1 MNLELKRDAINE
13 ETGWLDLRGM
23 DRQAEGIKALVNG
36 IDLSSDEGDEVV
48 RAIMAFQ
55 REDGSFS
62 LVSDYAI
69 PSDARVFYIY
79 RPSYACCQVLMSALF
94 AGSKIEGLEES
105 LSRGLKFAC
114 GRKLVGHGFD
124 GLKQQMEDMS
134 DFAAAGASKL
144 LSEHRDLCPEF
155 SDLIEGILKDY
166 MHRIEVGEARGD
178 YREDFTMEM
187 TNLLESYGMSP
198 QLTVF
203 VYGTL
208 LSGGRASELLEGS
221 PFLGKAELSGYC
233 LYDLGSFPGIKKCE
247 FGSGVVLGEARLCD
261 SRTLRLL
268 NGYESEGILY
278 DLAPVTVR
286 VGGVKRC
293 AYAYVYRGDVDYMSE
308 IPLQLQPYTRLENLK
323 RTHVWYACYGSNML
337 YERFMSYIAGGLCRF
352 NGRRYPGCTD
362 KTPPVDVET
371 IAIPYNVYFGN
382 SSGSWDGCGAAFLD
396 LSRSGEAQGR
406 AYLIT
411 KEQYQ
416 ELRMLEGS
424 GASWYCDEVSVG
436 RMSGIE
442 VKTFSNRS
450 PRPKN
455 EPSAAYLKVMELGL
469 AEGCDMDSQEIAQY
483 LDSCLSRCA
492 E

>member
-13 ETGWLDLRGM
+13 ETGWLDLRAM
-23 DRQAEGIKALVNG
+23 DRQVKSIKALIGNIDFCNG
-36 IDLSSDEGDEVV
+36 EGDEITHAV
-48 RAIMAFQ
+48 MNFQ

-69 PSDARVFYIY
+69 PSDARVLYIY

-114 GRKLVGHGFD
+114 SRNLVGHGFD

-155 SDLIEGILKDY
+155 SNLLENILKDY
-166 MHRIEVGEARGD
+166 MDRVETGEARGD
-178 YREDFTMEM
+178 YHEDFTMEM

-198 QLTVF
+198 QFTVF

-208 LSGGRASELLEGS
+208 LSGARASKLLEGS
-221 PFLGKAELSGYC
+221 PFLGKAELSGYR

-247 FGSGVVLGEARLCD
+247 FDSGVVLGEARLCD
-261 SRTLRLL
+261 AKNLRFL
-268 NGYESEGILY
+268 NDYESEGILY
-278 DLAPVTVR
+278 DLVPVTIR
-286 VGGVKRC
+286 IGGIKRC
-293 AYAYVYRGDVDYMSE
+293 AYAYAYRGDVDRTSE
-308 IPLQLQPYTRLENLK
+308 IPLQLQPYTRLESLK

-337 YERFMSYIAGGLCRF
+337 YERFMNYLEGGLCRF
-352 NGRRYPGCTD
+352 NGHRYPGCTD
-362 KTPPVDVET
+362 STPPVDVET
-371 IAIPYNVYFGN
+371 ITIPYNVYFGN

-396 LSRSGEAQGR
+396 LSHEGEARGR

-411 KEQYQ
+411 KEQYR
-416 ELRMLEGS
+416 ELRMLEGC
-424 GASWYCDEVSVG
+424 GASWYCDEVSIG

-455 EPSAAYLKVMELGL
+455 EPSAAYLEVMKLGL
-469 AEGCDMDSQEIAQY
+469 AECSDMSSREMAQY
-483 LDSCLSRCA
+483 LDSCLER
-492 E
+492 